1 MVSFRVTLCCQGQ
14 GIVGVLQHGRHS
26 TAWNGGSVAE
36 AVRRFGGVVPRLSC
50 ERLGHHYWPGLWL
63 LALNDFRNMILGQV
77 SGQRQP
83 TAQQDRGI
91 AMRSGHHCT
100 QPLHT
105 ELGARGT
112 RMNHGYYGYWEI
124 YGDLANTK
132 LILPSHQAPSIS
144 IWNCRMC
151 FWRPISVALEIE
163 TMRKTCCFEIHCI
176 MDQQYIYIYI
186 YIHGIIRPIDF
197 HIFQEKLWELHM
209 I

>member
-14 GIVGVLQHGRHS
+14 GIVGVLQRGRHS

-36 AVRRFGGVVPRLSC
+36 AVRRFGGVVSRLSC
-50 ERLGHHYWPGLWL
+50 ERLGHHHWPGLWL
-63 LALNDFRNMILGQV
+63 LAPNDFRNMILGQV

-112 RMNHGYYGYWEI
+112 RMNHGYYGYWSMEI
-124 YGDLANTK
+124 WQISSWSYHVTR
-132 LILPSHQAPSIS
+132 HQASP
-144 IWNCRMC
+144 
-151 FWRPISVALEIE
+151 
-163 TMRKTCCFEIHCI
+163 FEIAGCVFG
-176 MDQQYIYIYI
+176 D
-186 YIHGIIRPIDF
+186 P
-197 HIFQEKLWELHM
+197 LV
-209 I
+209 